1 MPTPPGDDAPA
12 EATPTTAVGQLVRA
26 APVADPLERAVARAK
41 AAEALFGEAAAVK
54 VGRYR
59 LIERAGAGG
68 MGVVWS
74 AWDPE
79 LNRGVALKLASAGDD
94 DARARARDEGRALA
108 RLSHPNV
115 VPIYD
120 VFEAP
125 EGVFLVMEL
134 VKGKTLRT
142 VATDGAPVAELV
154 RAYRQCGEGLAAA
167 HAAGLVH
174 RDFKPDNAI
183 LGADGR
189 VRVLDFGLAHATDDT
204 GAPIIAG
211 TPRYM
216 APEQKRGDA
225 LTAAVDQYAL
235 CVALR
240 EAVTARGPTPRWL
253 EAILTRGSAER
264 PTERFPSMTALLA
277 ALALDP
283 AARWR
288 RRGMVGAGLVTVGAI
303 TVALVGR
310 RSVAGP
316 PPCQGGEAAI
326 AGAWGGGRRTAANTF
341 LAGLPGDYARESVPR
356 IVAAL
361 DRYADDWVLI
371 QRASC
376 MAHQRGE
383 VSTAAFDRRTA
394 CLARRKAALTAVA
407 DVAATATTG
416 SLPDLVIASSGLPD
430 LATCDDDDAL
440 LSPVAPPTAA
450 QAPEAAAIAD
460 LIAKVDVERD
470 AGRTDQATR
479 DAEAAVA
486 RAEALGYQPLVARAR
501 LARGRIPLTL
511 MQRDRGRVDFTE
523 AARVGL
529 MAGDEV
535 LAIEAFARATFAIA
549 TTVDPAA
556 ATAGLPLVEAI
567 ATRLGERAAFPHALL
582 DHNVGTVEL
591 ARGDRAKALAKLQAS
606 RRQSTKLTG
615 SAAIEMAVVLQS
627 LMFAVDDGAERDRLG
642 QELVAARL
650 ASLGPGHPLTLEAD
664 LMRTGVMGD
673 FDQGRRAMRAPCE
686 RLAALHPDQRASI
699 RECGHELTWRAAAIG
714 DRDAAVA
721 GARLVLAAATPDAND
736 SRITRAAAYLAMANG
751 DPDAAVRGLAALPPI
766 AADRPWWQRMINV
779 DNGIAL
785 SLAELARDQP
795 ALARRT
801 LASAEQLAQ
810 ELLAAAPVDLRH
822 RLDAIAA
829 IRRRLP

>member
-1 MPTPPGDDAPA
+1 
-12 EATPTTAVGQLVRA
+12 
-26 APVADPLERAVARAK
+26 
-41 AAEALFGEAAAVK
+41 
-54 VGRYR
+54 
-59 LIERAGAGG
+59 
-68 MGVVWS
+68 
-74 AWDPE
+74 
-79 LNRGVALKLASAGDD
+79 
-94 DARARARDEGRALA
+94 
-108 RLSHPNV
+108 
-115 VPIYD
+115 
-120 VFEAP
+120 
-125 EGVFLVMEL
+125 
-134 VKGKTLRT
+134 
-142 VATDGAPVAELV
+142 
-154 RAYRQCGEGLAAA
+154 
-167 HAAGLVH
+167 
-174 RDFKPDNAI
+174 
-183 LGADGR
+183 
-189 VRVLDFGLAHATDDT
+189 
-204 GAPIIAG
+204 
-211 TPRYM
+211 
-216 APEQKRGDA
+216 
-225 LTAAVDQYAL
+225 
-235 CVALR
+235 
-240 EAVTARGPTPRWL
+240 
-253 EAILTRGSAER
+253 
-264 PTERFPSMTALLA
+264 
-277 ALALDP
+277 
-283 AARWR
+283 
-288 RRGMVGAGLVTVGAI
+288 
-303 TVALVGR
+303 
-310 RSVAGP
+310 
-316 PPCQGGEAAI
+316 
-326 AGAWGGGRRTAANTF
+326 
-341 LAGLPGDYARESVPR
+341 
-356 IVAAL
+356 
-361 DRYADDWVLI
+361 
-371 QRASC
+371 
-376 MAHQRGE
+376 
-383 VSTAAFDRRTA
+383 
-394 CLARRKAALTAVA
+394 
-407 DVAATATTG
+407 
-416 SLPDLVIASSGLPD
+416 
-430 LATCDDDDAL
+430 
-440 LSPVAPPTAA
+440 
-450 QAPEAAAIAD
+450 
-460 LIAKVDVERD
+460 
-470 AGRTDQATR
+470 
-479 DAEAAVA
+479 
-486 RAEALGYQPLVARAR
+486 
-501 LARGRIPLTL
+501 